1 MRNRAH
7 ADWFIFVDK
16 SVNGNIIIST
26 LQIVEPNLFV
36 VVITTVSEGV
46 GCCDCT
52 IRGINLNLWYTPRI
66 VRVSCN
72 GLSVLIND
80 SNYVALQVLD
90 EVVGNIVINNSA
102 YGLALSITCIYI
114 ISFLNR
120 KVNKKL
126 RTS

>member
-1 MRNRAH
+1 MEIIEVNL
-7 ADWFIFVDK
+7 FIVVVGTITEG
-16 SVNGNIIIST
+16 VNGRNLYALGKLGVSNCACDST
-26 LQIVEPNLFV
+26 PSV
-36 VVITTVSEGV
+36 
-46 GCCDCT
+46 
-52 IRGINLNLWYTPRI
+52 
-66 VRVSCN
+66 VRVSRN
-72 GLSVLIND
+72 GLSILVND
-80 SNYVALQVLD
+80 SDYITLQVLD